1 MPSTL
6 PHRTSAELGAADLV
20 ALAGTLS
27 KEELRAR
34 MKEAL
39 RVKSAAEGE
48 FTVYFD
54 ESNKREMFR
63 DDGAT
68 SPEAWAAE
76 YFGVSV
82 PTARS
87 YSVVAEKS
95 HELPE
100 LMGSLRQGQISFDKV
115 RALVDVAT
123 PETDHSLCEQA
134 KECSVRELAEMARTT
149 AARTQA
155 RARSASVSPSRSE
168 HDSRYLRFNDA
179 NRTMTAQLPKDAYAQ
194 TKATVDAYG
203 KADSRERENKIP
215 LDQRRC
221 DGFMGIMDSVAPG
234 KPSSGPGASG
244 TSKEATK
251 PTPPK
256 PFLVV
261 AHVPLED
268 LVDDTGEK
276 SELAAELEHGGLIDI
291 ETVQRIACDAAVV
304 VAVDDAAGHTMYE
317 GRARRFPSGAQRR
330 EVIRRD
336 RQCRFPGCSN
346 VTFADVHHIVP
357 WSLGGGTDL
366 DNLVLLCR
374 HHHGVVHREGWSLS
388 GNPNEEL
395 IAAGPTGRVMVSR
408 PSALW
413 ARVTAGRRSAAAAAE
428 AAEASAEAAAAVT
441 AAAAAAAVTA
451 AVEAD

>member
-1 MPSTL
+1 MPDT
-6 PHRTSAELGAADLV
+6 TTDLV

-54 ESNKREMFR
+54 ESTKREMFR

-82 PTARS
+82 QSARS
-87 YSVVAEKS
+87 YSLVADKS
-95 HELPE
+95 KGLPH
-100 LMGSLRQGQISFDKV
+100 LVGSLCAGEISFDKV
-115 RALVDVAT
+115 RTVVDVAT
-123 PETDHSLCEQA
+123 PETDQALCEQA
-134 KECSVRELAEMARTT
+134 KELSVRELAEVARTT
-149 AARTQA
+149 AA

-168 HDSRYLRFNDA
+168 HDGRHVRFNDA

-194 TKATVDAYG
+194 TKATVGAYAATIPSEG
-203 KADSRERENKIP
+203 ENKIP
-215 LDQRRC
+215 LDQRRH
-221 DGFMGIMDSVAPG
+221 DGFMMIMDSVASG
-234 KPSSGPGASG
+234 KTSSGKGAAG
-244 TSKEATK
+244 TS
-251 PTPPK
+251 PMPPK

-268 LVDDTGEK
+268 LVDDAGEK

-317 GRARRFPSGAQRR
+317 GRARRFPSGTQRR

-336 RQCRFPGCSN
+336 RQCRFPGCAN

-366 DNLVLLCR
+366 DNLILLCR
-374 HHHGVVHREGWSLS
+374 HHHHGVVHRNGWSMT
-388 GNPNEEL
+388 GNANEEL
-395 IAAGPTGRVMVSR
+395 TIVGPTGRVMVSR
-408 PSALW
+408 PSVLW
-413 ARVTAGRRSAAAAAE
+413 ARVTAGRRSRVPAAAGPE
-428 AAEASAEAAAAVT
+428 S
-441 AAAAAAAVTA
+441 
-451 AVEAD
+451 D